1 MEDVAEE
8 LSRVPYL
15 SPAEFHNLLGSGRE
29 YTVIDTRK
37 VHTVND
43 TLNTTL
49 YKSLGW
55 TRTHILL
62 SRENVQ
68 MIYSGFLPFFFC
80 AALHNIFFMSEV
92 L

>member
-29 YTVIDTRK
+29 YTIIDTRK

-43 TLNTTL
+43 TLTTTL
-49 YKSLGW
+49 YK
-55 TRTHILL
+55 TR
-62 SRENVQ
+62 
-68 MIYSGFLPFFFC
+68 YSEFLPFSIC
-80 AALHNIFFMSEV
+80 VALHDYLYEV